1 MGTTFRTYVNQSSLS
16 KENGELLSDTPQT
29 QIRAVIRARL
39 RSGRASEQV
48 VELTLLARWLGRFGS
63 RPA

>member
-1 MGTTFRTYVNQSSLS
+1 MVTTFRTHVNLLSLS
-16 KENGELLSDTPQT
+16 KENGELLSDTPDT

-39 RSGRASEQV
+39 RFGRASGQEI
-48 VELTLLARWLGRFGS
+48 ELTLLARWLVRFRS

>member
-16 KENGELLSDTPQT
+16 KENGELLSDTPET

-39 RSGRASEQV
+39 RSHHAPEWGVTRHWWQ
-48 VELTLLARWLGRFGS
+48 RR
-63 RPA
+63 